1 MVIASSATII
11 KDKKILL
18 IKRSN
23 YTKEFPNHW
32 ACPGG
37 RADKRETPE
46 QNVIRE
52 VKEETNLEF
61 KPKELIKTGQ
71 YKDRELYRFYGTWS
85 GNIKIQEEEITEY
98 EWFSYDEAI
107 KLKLAFDYKEVIET
121 LREKNLL

>member
-23 YTKEFPNHW
+23 YTKVFPEHW

-37 RADKRETPE
+37 RADEGETPE

-52 VKEETNLEF
+52 VKEEINLEF
-61 KPKELIKTGQ
+61 EPKELIKKGQ

-85 GNIKIQEEEITEY
+85 GEVQIQEEEVADWN
-98 EWFSYDEAI
+98 WFSYDDAI
-107 KLKLAFDYKEVIET
+107 KLKLAFDYREVIEI
-121 LREKNLL
+121 LHKKNLL